1 MEIRS
6 KAMLSTNSEQGHK
19 ARNAVNPYVRLF
31 LWPLVL
37 LAVLSMFHSPLSNF
51 LERLNKAEI
60 TKDAKGFKIALAAA
74 NLAAAEASRSEPTS
88 NNRKSVDPEGV
99 AQATSR
105 AAGSLTVSQAKV
117 LWVDDN
123 PDNQQYERNALG
135 ALGITFDL
143 ARNTDEAMARL
154 KVKKFNLIIT
164 DFKRTDD
171 PQGAH
176 TLLEKLKKISSPP
189 PVIIYSGSSNPDFE
203 KEAKRKGA
211 YGETNSPQRLFNL
224 VVNALLDK

>member
-1 MEIRS
+1 MPPTDSAQSQKRY
-6 KAMLSTNSEQGHK
+6 ST
-19 ARNAVNPYVRLF
+19 VNPYVRLF

-37 LAVLSMFHSPLSNF
+37 LVVLAMFHEPLSNF

-60 TKDAKGFKIALAAA
+60 TKDDTGFKVALAAA
-74 NLAAAEASRSEPTS
+74 NLATAEATRSEPEAKT
-88 NNRKSVDPEGV
+88 RKSVDLEGV

-123 PDNQQYERNALG
+123 PDNQQYERNALS
-135 ALGITFDL
+135 ALGIKFDL

-154 KVKKFNLIIT
+154 KTDKFNLIIT
-164 DFKRTDD
+164 DFYRSDD
-171 PQGAH
+171 PQGAY
-176 TLLEKLKKISSPP
+176 TLLGKLKNISSPP

-203 KEAKRKGA
+203 KEAKTRGA
-211 YGETNSPQRLFNL
+211 YGETNSPQRLFDL
-224 VVNALLDK
+224 VVNVFLNK